1 MFVNVV
7 QRGTYWILCC
17 WKGNQEKKDL
27 IARINDS
34 NSWWLQ
40 VIFLKSCILDVIND
54 LVFKRFKHSIKCVIF
69 FKHFGF
75 KITNDIEDG
84 EVKLT

>member
-1 MFVNVV
+1 MLYKVEHIGYYVA
-7 QRGTYWILCC
+7 GKEI
-17 WKGNQEKKDL
+17 KKKKKDL

-40 VIFLKSCILDVIND
+40 VIFLKTCILDVIND

-69 FKHFGF
+69 LNISGSR
-75 KITNDIEDG
+75 
-84 EVKLT
+84 